1 MELKGKRL
9 LILGGSLW
17 RDGIKQFCDDNGI
30 TIIAAGNDS
39 SSGICDIAE
48 EYYNVD
54 STNSEQMKK
63 LIKDKRIDGVYMG
76 GNEPVI
82 AVACQYINELGLPCY
97 CTKKQ
102 WDSLQD
108 KRQFKDLCIRFGL
121 PVVKQFKREEVKEAD
136 FPVITKPAD
145 GSGSHGFA
153 VCRDQGTFEKG
164 YAAAA
169 ESSPTGNVII
179 EKFVPNDGIVVVY
192 TVSDGHLIFSTMED
206 KYPVAFKPYGTY
218 VGGLFDFESAL
229 VPEFR
234 ELFEN
239 KLQALINYLEIKEG
253 NFWIEVFHD
262 GNQYYFNEVGFRYGG
277 SGSLYPVDYFKG
289 INQVAA
295 DIYFAL
301 TGKSK
306 VEGFAP
312 LYGSA
317 VQKKTKYA
325 IYPVFLRSGVIG
337 SIRGC
342 DVLLKNK
349 NILNILYMKKEGNM
363 IPDNG
368 SFGHAVMLVHFI
380 YDDLPELRE
389 SISDIH
395 NCLNVE
401 DANGENMILQLLDI
415 NDFQLRGIQ

>member
-17 RDGIKQFCDDNGI
+17 KDGIKQFCDDNGI
-30 TIIAAGNDS
+30 TIIAAGNDA

-54 STNSEQMKK
+54 STDSEQMKN

-108 KRQFKDLCIRFGL
+108 KRQFKDLCNRFGL
-121 PVVKQFKREEVKEAD
+121 PVVKQYKREEVKESD

-192 TVSDGHLIFSTMED
+192 TVSDGRLFFSTMED
-206 KYPVAFKPYGTY
+206 KYPVFFKPYGTY

-234 ELFEN
+234 ELFED
-239 KLQALINYLEIKEG
+239 KIQALINYLEIKEG

-295 DIYFAL
+295 DIYYAL

-312 LYGSA
+312 LYGSI
-317 VQKKTKYA
+317 VPKKNKYA
-325 IYPVFLRSGVIG
+325 IYPVFLRRGIIG

-342 DVLLKNK
+342 DVLLENK
-349 NILNILYMKKEGNM
+349 SILNTLFMKKEGSV

-368 SFGHAVMLVHFI
+368 SFGHAAMLIHFV
-380 YDDLPELRE
+380 YNDLPELKGI
-389 SISDIH
+389 ISTIH
-395 NCLNVE
+395 NCLNIE
-401 DANGENMILQLLDI
+401 DSNGENMILHLLDI
-415 NDFQLRGIQ
+415 KDFHLREI